1 MNNSIEKIWKEGF
14 LSNDALI
21 APKINDLYNQKSK
34 NIVDKFEVVF
44 KWNLIGIII
53 YAALVLVVLTIMGIP
68 YLGFSHL

>member
-53 YAALVLVVLTIMGIP
+53 YAALVLVVLTS
-68 YLGFSHL
+68 LCVEKK